1 MHPCWKKS
9 INLLKNL
16 TDPKPLDVSVLCNLL
31 MSCLLSK
38 CLHAVETQVIIK
50 FLPTVLVQ
58 LFGVLTMANKEGQ
71 DIAVNS
77 TR

>member
-1 MHPCWKKS
+1 
-9 INLLKNL
+9 
-16 TDPKPLDVSVLCNLL
+16 